1 MMMRMR
7 LSRRS
12 ELFVPLALLLP
23 ALAGRARETA
33 ALAAAWALGDLC
45 TLCGA
50 KAFRAAAAQEIAP
63 RRVRGAWTGALLTA
77 LLLSAA
83 ACGYGPALWT
93 WLLAAPPDG
102 ELWRALWLT
111 GAALPLARLADE
123 HLRAA
128 GQSETAA
135 LSAFLRAALLAGGLL
150 CGLGWA
156 AGAAALSAVVAL
168 ILACAV
174 GGRPAAAPNAAA
186 LRAAPAALWRAL
198 LYPLPGLLL
207 LAGFWRRGAGWAVAG
222 YLLGL
227 ALWDCAATP
236 FRRARGESAPLRL
249 LLVAPAAVLCA
260 LAPLLPAAAGSVAA
274 LTAFA
279 AVAGLIAYAA
289 PSPRGALSGLLLAA
303 SCLVFHLLPRFAIWA
318 APLCALLALA
328 ALLPDAREMR
338 LRRRAARAKR
348 GIARR

>member
-1 MMMRMR
+1 M
-7 LSRRS
+7 
-12 ELFVPLALLLP
+12 
-23 ALAGRARETA
+23 
-33 ALAAAWALGDLC
+33 
-45 TLCGA
+45 
-50 KAFRAAAAQEIAP
+50 
-63 RRVRGAWTGALLTA
+63 RGAWTGALLTA

-249 LLVAPAAVLCA
+249 LLVAPCRRPLRPRAPFARGGELCGGADGLCRRRRTDRLRRA
-260 LAPLLPAAAGSVAA
+260 LAARRAFGAAAG
-274 LTAFA
+274 
-279 AVAGLIAYAA
+279 
-289 PSPRGALSGLLLAA
+289 R
-303 SCLVFHLLPRFAIWA
+303 LLPRF
-318 APLCALLALA
+318 PSFA
-328 ALLPDAREMR
+328 ALRHLGHAALRTARAG
-338 LRRRAARAKR
+338 RAAA
-348 GIARR
+348 